1 MSQTSPS
8 NGQSTNAA
16 TPANS
21 NSPGSPA
28 GSASGHS
35 VGNDPPAGRGR
46 ALLAVTAAVAVAGLA
61 YGAWWWT
68 QERGLVRTDNAY
80 VQAPLVQLSPQLAGT
95 VVQVLVE
102 DTDRVAAGQVLVR
115 LDGSDARIA
124 LERAEAVLAQ
134 TVREVRG
141 LYANNLALAATVRLR
156 ESEVARAQAEVE
168 RKADDLQR
176 RQPLLGSG
184 AIGAEEL
191 RHTENAL
198 LAARSALTG
207 AQSALVAAREQEA
220 ANRALTEGTRIDRHP
235 NVERAAIA
243 VREAWLALQRTEI
256 RAPVAGQIARRTVQ
270 VGQRVAPGAPL
281 MAITALDEAWI
292 DANFKEVQL
301 RDIRPGQRV
310 RLSADVWGSRVHY
323 DGRVSGIG
331 AGTGSAFALLP
342 AQNATGNW
350 IKIVQRVP
358 VRIELN
364 PDQLANHP
372 LRIGLSMQVVIDI
385 RHSEPPRTG
394 DEKPRASN
402 GAADEKPRAS
412 GSTTVFDISTAEID
426 RRIEQLIAAH
436 LGRGGALR

>member
-1 MSQTSPS
+1 MSQTQSS
-8 NGQSTNAA
+8 STNPGPPAPA
-16 TPANS
+16 QTP
-21 NSPGSPA
+21 G
-28 GSASGHS
+28 ASGAARTEATR
-35 VGNDPPAGRGR
+35 GDPSARRGR
-46 ALLAVTAAVAVAGLA
+46 ALLGVTALVATAGLA
-61 YGAWWWT
+61 YGVWWWT
-68 QERGLVRTDNAY
+68 QERGLIRTDNAY
-80 VQAPLVQLSPQLAGT
+80 VQAPMVQLSSQHAGT

-102 DTDRVAAGQVLVR
+102 DTDRVSAGQVLVR
-115 LDGSDARIA
+115 LDASDARIA
-124 LERAEAVLAQ
+124 LERAEAMLAQ

-156 ESEVARAQAEVE
+156 ESEVARAQTDVE

-176 RQPLLGSG
+176 RQPLLVSG

-191 RHTENAL
+191 RHTENAV
-198 LAARSALTG
+198 LAARSMLAG

-235 NVERAAIA
+235 HVERAAIA
-243 VREAWLALQRTEI
+243 VREAWLALQRTEV
-256 RAPVAGQIARRTVQ
+256 RAPIAGQVARRTVQ
-270 VGQRVAPGAPL
+270 VGQRVAPGTAL
-281 MAITALDEAWI
+281 MAITALDEVWV

-323 DGRVSGIG
+323 DGQVGGIG

-358 VRIELN
+358 VRIEVD
-364 PDQLANHP
+364 PTQVAAHP
-372 LRIGLSMQVVIDI
+372 LRVGLSMQVVIDT
-385 RHSEPPRTG
+385 RQSEQANSPR
-394 DEKPRASN
+394 DKPRAS
-402 GAADEKPRAS
+402 AS
-412 GSTTVFDISTAEID
+412 TGVFDISTAEID

-436 LGRGGALR
+436 LGRGVASR